1 MTFGNIA
8 KVSTTAAMAGIGQS
22 QNNQNKNMVMSKT
35 ETQAMAIGKVAE
47 SNIIQPKDDSED
59 KNGIGVK
66 KMGPNKQT
74 YNAMGQMG
82 MATAMKRAGAD
93 INTIA

>member
-1 MTFGNIA
+1 MMTFGNIA

-22 QNNQNKNMVMSKT
+22 QNNQNMIMTKQ

-59 KNGIGVK
+59 KKGIGVK
-66 KMGPNKQT
+66 KMSLNKQT
-74 YNAMGQMG
+74 YNAMGQLG

-93 INTIA
+93 INKII